1 MYSRMVQF
9 ALLHKT
15 NRCEINKR
23 ECGEDEEQKKRKLR
37 SDKKMSEVK
46 FFDLNCK
53 RNCAMFVLMLSA
65 AAAAA
70 ANGE

>member
-23 ECGEDEEQKKRKLR
+23 ECGEDEEQKK
-37 SDKKMSEVK
+37 KKTEK
-46 FFDLNCK
+46 
-53 RNCAMFVLMLSA
+53 
-65 AAAAA
+65 
-70 ANGE
+70 

>member
-1 MYSRMVQF
+1 M
-9 ALLHKT
+9 K
-15 NRCEINKR
+15 NK
-23 ECGEDEEQKKRKLR
+23 KKRKLR